1 MKKIGK
7 LIGYLMPKIRLTSQS
22 FSSSTKY
29 DTEKIVKANPYL
41 YNGRHVPGSVRVA
54 LKAMEEIEN
63 CYKQF
68 KTSYILFQGGV
79 DKSVDLFAPL
89 DLQKQCQS
97 KDKTTIYF
105 KDLWHSIFFQEE
117 IKDITEITIDW
128 LQKRV

>member
-1 MKKIGK
+1 MAQQKPAKYNGVIFLNPALREIKEAQPVMKKIGK

-29 DTEKIVKANPYL
+29 YTEKIVKANPYL

-89 DLQKQCQS
+89 DL
-97 KDKTTIYF
+97 
-105 KDLWHSIFFQEE
+105 
-117 IKDITEITIDW
+117 
-128 LQKRV
+128 